1 MGHLDVAYVP
11 GVMPGKWVGRFR
23 ETHQQ
28 DTLDARP
35 LSEGENP
42 LDELTAGRARLVLLR
57 FHEGSSPASPRLHV
71 IPLYTERPVIVAPR
85 DHDAEYHDEDAVIP
99 ADAAES
105 WPRLNPADYPPAVGG
120 TAMMV
125 EVLAA
130 GGSSV
135 AVLPQSLARLHAR
148 KDTVTRFVDGEPATV
163 VGLAWPRV
171 DPTLPDV
178 EQPLAVAAQDDPLV
192 EEFIGVVRGRRAG
205 SSRQPSVR
213 EQEQASRKERLAGRG
228 KPKGAKGV
236 SGKGSSNQGAAGS
249 KGKSGQA
256 KAGSSGKQGKES
268 KHGDGSRRAP
278 GPRRGTAGTRNRRRG
293 GPRR

>member
-42 LDELTAGRARLVLLR
+42 LEELTAGRARLVLLR
-57 FHEGSSPASPRLHV
+57 FPEGSSPANPRLHV
-71 IPLYTERPVIVAPR
+71 IPLYTERPVLVAPK
-85 DHDAEYHDEDAVIP
+85 DHDAEYHDEETALT
-99 ADAAES
+99 AEEAAT
-105 WPRLNPADYPPAVGG
+105 WPRLDPADYPEAVGG
-120 TAMMV
+120 TAMML
-125 EVLAA
+125 EVVAA
-130 GGSSV
+130 GDTAV

-148 KDTVTRFVDGEPATV
+148 KDTVTRFVDGETATV
-163 VGLAWPRV
+163 IGLAWPRI
-171 DPTLPDV
+171 DPTLSDA
-178 EQPLAVAAQDDPLV
+178 EQPLALAAQADPMV

-213 EQEQASRKERLAGRG
+213 EHEQAQRKERLAGRG
-228 KPKGAKGV
+228 KPKASGGGAG
-236 SGKGSSNQGAAGS
+236 GKA
-249 KGKSGQA
+249 KSGQSSQP
-256 KAGSSGKQGKES
+256 KAGSSGKQGKENS
-268 KHGDGSRRAP
+268 HGDGSRRTP
-278 GPRRGTAGTRNRRRG
+278 GPRRGSAGTRNRRRG